1 MEKVMEDSSSNEDA
15 YFSWLNCVGHKIEQT
30 FRSFNISN
38 PNLPTLFQIHA
49 TKGDST
55 WR

>member
-1 MEKVMEDSSSNEDA
+1 MEDSSYSEDD
-15 YFSWLNCVGHKIEQT
+15 YFNWLNCVGHEIKQT

-49 TKGDST
+49 TTRDLT